1 MPYCVGI
8 DGGGTKTA
16 VELRWSDHSS
26 NARAVFGPLNCN
38 SDRPAAAKT
47 LADTM
52 AWLAAQ
58 PGGLTGCGAL
68 CIGSAGISNPDA
80 YHFLENTVRAGGY
93 RGPLQIV
100 GDQVT
105 ALAGALGTPVG
116 TVLIAGTGS
125 ICYARTADGHERRS
139 GGWGHLIDDEGSAY
153 ALGRDILR
161 AVVRAADGRAPAT
174 ALTALAA
181 DRLGGRKRAVCHPV
195 HLRAHNDQ
203 ERNCRAGH
211 SAGSC
216 PTAGRRRCTR
226 HRRQSRQ
233 RAGRHGR
240 RRHTRAGPAK
250 RCHSPTGQCFSQKQG
265 AAYRTDSPPA
275 RTVSESLFSCPVG

>member
-16 VELRWSDHSS
+16 VELRWSDYSS
-26 NARAVFGPLNCN
+26 NTRAVFGPLNCN
-38 SDRPAAAKT
+38 SDRPATAKT

-58 PGGLTGCGAL
+58 PGGLSGCGAL

-161 AVVRAADGRAPAT
+161 AVVRATDGRAPAT
-174 ALTALAA
+174 ALTALVA
-181 DRLGGRKRAVCHPV
+181 DRLGQKAC
-195 HLRAHNDQ
+195 
-203 ERNCRAGH
+203 
-211 SAGSC
+211 
-216 PTAGRRRCTR
+216 
-226 HRRQSRQ
+226 SRSS
-233 RAGRHGR
+233 G
-240 RRHTRAGPAK
+240 
-250 RCHSPTGQCFSQKQG
+250 SPTRPQRPRKKLPRWLLCWILPCSRETPLHTPSSTK
-265 AAYRTDSPPA
+265 PPTSWPPWPPPSYP
-275 RTVSESLFSCPVG
+275 RWTCKTVP